1 MPWSLWFA
9 LVGAGVLISLT
20 PGAGAIN
27 TMANS
32 LAAGWS
38 RAWWGVLG
46 LQLALVVHILVV
58 ALGVGV
64 LVANTSW
71 LFNTIRFIGAG
82 YLIWLG
88 IRQWSARPMSGA
100 AVDAEVAADRAVP
113 AHLRPW
119 AMVRRGLFVNLTN
132 PKAILFFLAF
142 TPQFVRPE
150 RPLLPQYLVY
160 AATLVAIDTLVM
172 GVVFGGAAKALRR
185 FLRDEAG
192 QRTLGRAFGS
202 LFVLVGAGLA
212 AFA

>member
-32 LAAGWS
+32 LAAGW
-38 RAWWGVLG
+38 RRTWWGVLG
-46 LQLALVVHILVV
+46 LQAALLVHIAVV

-64 LVANTSW
+64 LVAGTPW
-71 LFNTIRFIGAG
+71 LFNAIRFIGAG

-88 IRQWSARPMSGA
+88 VRQWLARPVPA
-100 AVDAEVAADRAVP
+100 TTVDAEVAADRAVLS
-113 AHLRPW
+113 HLRPGP
-119 AMVRRGLFVNLTN
+119 MFRRGLFVNLTN

-150 RPLLPQYLVY
+150 RPLLSQYVVY

-172 GVVFGGAAKALRR
+172 GVFFAGAAKALRR
-185 FLRDEAG
+185 FMHHEAG
-192 QRTLGRAFGS
+192 QRVLHRIFGA
-202 LFVLVGAGLA
+202 LFVLVGIGLA
-212 AFA
+212 VLA